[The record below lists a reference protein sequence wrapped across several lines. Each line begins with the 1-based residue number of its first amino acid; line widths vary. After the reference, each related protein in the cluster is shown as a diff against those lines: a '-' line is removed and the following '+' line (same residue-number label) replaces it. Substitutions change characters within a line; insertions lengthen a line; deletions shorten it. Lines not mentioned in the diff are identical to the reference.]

1 MYFVHQTL
9 LRNGCYSF
17 DHNDKCKHGEPS
29 DIEGADAKAIA
40 VGKPCRRFDGRS
52 WPSGSTVLQT

>member
-9 LRNGCYSF
+9 LCNGCYSLN
-17 DHNDKCKHGEPS
+17 HNDKCKHGELS

-40 VGKPCRRFDGRS
+40 VEKTCPSVDGLMDAFLALR
-52 WPSGSTVLQT
+52 